1 MTTQITLRPPT
12 TSNLPS
18 PNFTPPPTSWLSG
31 TWHVT
36 HSTLPMWSS
45 KRNVTITYKP
55 LSSLPGSAPQGA
67 TDRLDDIVS
76 YQPLTSDKFKTV
88 NGIDTASGKDAG
100 AWDWRGKG
108 WLKIASSHWEVLGW
122 GDLEGGG
129 QWAVTYFAKTMFTPA
144 GIDVY
149 SREKGG
155 VPGEVVEGIKKAL
168 GGIGDEGVRKLAGE
182 IFEVRRD

>member
-1 MTTQITLRPPT
+1 MATNIILRPPT
-12 TSNLPS
+12 ASNLPA
-18 PNFTPPPTSWLSG
+18 PDFTPPTTAWLSG

-45 KRNVTITYKP
+45 KRNVTITYE
-55 LSSLPGSAPQGA
+55 SLPSTPGTTSQNN

-76 YQPLTSDKFKTV
+76 YQPLTSEKVKTV
-88 NGIDTASGKDAG
+88 NGIDTASGKDAR

-122 GDLEGGG
+122 GELDGGG
-129 QWAVTYFAKTMFTPA
+129 QWAVTYFAKTLFTPA

-149 SREKGG
+149 SREKSG
-155 VPGEVVEGIKKAL
+155 VPEEVLEGIKASL
-168 GGIGDEGVRKLAGE
+168 GGIADAGVKKLAGE
-182 IFEVRRD
+182 IFEVKRD